1 MYRYR
6 IEQIRPHRLASN
18 WRTPNRHRTYVELI
32 ETELGKCTHLKRTL
46 PTSDRRVPTRA
57 VAVAVVDGVVAGVVA
72 AVVLAV
78 GAMVA
83 VVGFGMFFA
92 ACRRGGPLLAGKTT
106 SG

>member
-1 MYRYR
+1 MD
-6 IEQIRPHRLASN
+6 
-18 WRTPNRHRTYVELI
+18 
-32 ETELGKCTHLKRTL
+32 G
-46 PTSDRRVPTRA
+46 
-57 VAVAVVDGVVAGVVA
+57 VVDGVVAGVVA